1 MKTAEEV
8 QLAAMEL
15 RAERGGAVP
24 VTEVLGILVER
35 CNGVSLKDFTAGVIA
50 AFQPRAES
58 DRKVSA
64 IDLTDFIE
72 RDIPKRKPLLSP
84 FLLEKSLGQ
93 CFAARGVGKTHVSLG
108 IGYAVATGG
117 SFLQWEAPEPA
128 RVLLVDGEMAADDL
142 QGRLRA
148 IQKASEE
155 QPEPGYFQLI
165 SYDLQGEGGL
175 PSLATPEGQA
185 AIDEHL
191 DGVQLVILDNLSCLF
206 SLPENDADEWKLKAQ
221 PWLMGLRRQGIS
233 ALFMHHANKSG
244 DQRGTGAREDVLDYV
259 IQLKHPSDY
268 EPGEPARFE
277 VSFTKCRQFS
287 REGLAP
293 FEAKLTTNAEGAGVW
308 ECKSTSSVK
317 REQAIQLLRDGWTQ
331 AQVVRELGILKGT
344 LSKWRRA
351 AVEAGELD
359 P

>member
-1 MKTAEEV
+1 MRTAEEV
-8 QLAAMEL
+8 ELAALKL

-24 VTEVLGILVER
+24 VTEVLGILAEQCSGASVE
-35 CNGVSLKDFTAGVIA
+35 DFVAGVTA
-50 AFQPRAES
+50 AFKPQAEA

-64 IDLTDFIE
+64 IDFTEFMD

-93 CFAARGVGKTHVSLG
+93 AFAARGVGKTHVSLG
-108 IGYAVATGG
+108 VGYAVATGG
-117 SFLQWEAPEPA
+117 RFLQWDAPEPA

-142 QGRLRA
+142 QGRLRS
-148 IQKASEE
+148 IQAASEKR
-155 QPEPGYFQLI
+155 PEPGYFRLI

-185 AIDEHL
+185 AVGEHL

-244 DQRGTGAREDVLDYV
+244 EQRGTGAREDVLDYV
-259 IQLKHPSDY
+259 IQLKHPPDY

-277 VSFTKCRQFS
+277 VSFTKSRQFS

-293 FEAKLTTNAEGAGVW
+293 FEARLTTNEAGAGVW
-308 ECKSTSSVK
+308 ECRSTSSVK
-317 REQAIQLLRDGWTQ
+317 RQQAIQLLRDGLTQ
-331 AQVVRELGILKGT
+331 AQVVKELGIRKGT

-351 AVEAGELD
+351 AVGAGELD